1 MGKKASEITRILSAV
16 FQFGETIIKLNEENH
31 KAVLAGLLN
40 ILTSYAGNNDAIASR
55 ETVMDFISDVKVSEM
70 KQYQITVSDE
80 VKTVSCD
87 GETLLNLL
95 NAWGQVSTEWHVD
108 RGGKRQYT
116 KESPAKLGSLQ
127 S

>member
-1 MGKKASEITRILSAV
+1 MGKKASDITRILSAI
-16 FQFGETIIKLNEENH
+16 FQFGDTIINLEEKDH
-31 KAVLAGLLN
+31 KAVLSGLLN
-40 ILTSYAGNNDAIASR
+40 LLTSYAGNNDAVASR
-55 ETVMDFISDVKVSEM
+55 ETVADFISDVKVTEF
-70 KQYQITVSDE
+70 KQYQITVTDE
-80 VKTVSCD
+80 VKTVSCN

-95 NAWGQVSTEWHVD
+95 NAWGMVTTEWHVD